1 MTDPM
6 VLEAKKRYPRE
17 YRLRKRWQYLAVQ
30 GDGIKVV
37 SRFFIGLVLP
47 TPALDATPSHARL
60 GITTTG
66 RYANAVL
73 RNRTRRLVREAF
85 RLGIMNIPDGID
97 LVVIP
102 KKHAKYERSRLIF
115 EDLATLGMRVKGVAE
130 KTRC

>member
-6 VLEAKKRYPRE
+6 VLETEKRYPRE

-30 GDGIKVV
+30 GEGIKVA

-47 TPALDATPSHARL
+47 TPASDAQSTHARL

-66 RYANAVL
+66 RYANAVV

-85 RLGIMNIPDGID
+85 RLGIMSIPDGFD

-102 KKHAKYERSRLIF
+102 KKHAKFECSRLIF
-115 EDLATLGMRVKGVAE
+115 DDLALLGTRVQGIAE
-130 KTRC
+130 KTSC